1 MPAASAWAARPFAP
15 FPAMHAHRCV
25 LPQLPA
31 HSCKPFTSPAQAMN
45 RSLANVILGGYGS
58 GPKGPAAKIEGT
70 HTEIDVPGAAEAL
83 SQGGWVVGMGGGG
96 GGGAPPP
103 AGPWAERAAAAGA
116 AAAAAEPVVII
127 WQQQRCG
134 GSSID
139 QQ

>member
-1 MPAASAWAARPFAP
+1 
-15 FPAMHAHRCV
+15 
-25 LPQLPA
+25 
-31 HSCKPFTSPAQAMN
+31 MN

-70 HTEIDVPGAAEAL
+70 HTEIDVPGAAEAI
-83 SQGGWVVGMGGGG
+83 SQGGWVVGMGVGGWGGG
-96 GGGAPPP
+96 G
-103 AGPWAERAAAAGA
+103 WAERAAAAGA